1 MPIKIAKNVIT
12 LAVIEPLT
20 VVIGFLIF
28 IIKAKKNTNT
38 ITALKDEIKGLWLS
52 QNQLLLSCRHKLSS
66 KLINN
71 IAPVMSNIGMRYLIF
86 FVGKTLGKKANKIA
100 NPNAVKESCREITGI
115 KLCVT
120 TTLSKAPKNATT
132 RKNWIKPKYNILAA
146 D

>member
-1 MPIKIAKNVIT
+1 
-12 LAVIEPLT
+12 
-20 VVIGFLIF
+20 
-28 IIKAKKNTNT
+28 
-38 ITALKDEIKGLWLS
+38 
-52 QNQLLLSCRHKLSS
+52 
-66 KLINN
+66 
-71 IAPVMSNIGMRYLIF
+71 MSNIGMRYLIF

-100 NPNAVKESCREITGI
+100 KPNAVKESCREITGI